1 MTEVIMPKMGD
12 GMEEGTLLEWL
23 KADGDKVKS
32 GEVIGTIQTDKATL
46 ELEAPGSG
54 TLKGIKLEAGGTV
67 PVGQAIAAILKEGES
82 LPADWGAGVSVTPA
96 ASEGSVDAPQ
106 KPAGT
111 PFPVPADAPTEL
123 QQAATTPTRPEA
135 ASGEFGITADQA
147 TATNSQGT
155 EESAQ
160 AAKHASSATDAQPVT
175 EGRVKASPLA
185 RKVAA
190 EKGID
195 LAQVKGTGPG
205 GRIVEADVSGFK
217 PPVAPPAPTAVAAPG
232 GEDEIVKLPRLRI
245 ITGKRTQESKQQVPH
260 FYVTVEVDVEN
271 ILGLRAMFEAQE
283 AGKVTINDFVMK
295 ACALALREMPEINAS
310 LQGTD
315 SLKMHGSVN
324 VGIAVALADGL
335 TVPVVKNAD
344 KLSLRE
350 LSATAKELAKKA
362 RDGKASMDDLSGSTF
377 AVSNMG
383 MLDVDN
389 FIAIVNQPN
398 AAIVAIASVRK
409 KAVVDEET
417 GEIVARSRMNVTG
430 SFDHRVCDGAGGA
443 KFVNLVKTYLENP
456 TRLLS

>member
-1 MTEVIMPKMGD
+1 M
-12 GMEEGTLLEWL
+12 
-23 KADGDKVKS
+23 
-32 GEVIGTIQTDKATL
+32 
-46 ELEAPGSG
+46 
-54 TLKGIKLEAGGTV
+54 
-67 PVGQAIAAILKEGES
+67 
-82 LPADWGAGVSVTPA
+82 
-96 ASEGSVDAPQ
+96 
-106 KPAGT
+106 
-111 PFPVPADAPTEL
+111 
-123 QQAATTPTRPEA
+123 
-135 ASGEFGITADQA
+135 
-147 TATNSQGT
+147 
-155 EESAQ
+155 
-160 AAKHASSATDAQPVT
+160 
-175 EGRVKASPLA
+175 
-185 RKVAA
+185 
-190 EKGID
+190 
-195 LAQVKGTGPG
+195 KGTGPG

-217 PPVAPPAPTAVAAPG
+217 PPVAPPPTAVSAPG
-232 GEDEIVKLPRLRI
+232 GADKVVKLPRLRI

-315 SLKMHGSVN
+315 SLRMHGAVN

-344 KLSLRE
+344 TLSLRD
-350 LSATAKELAKKA
+350 LSARSKELAKKA

-409 KAVVDEET
+409 KAVVDERT

-443 KFVNLVKTYLENP
+443 RFVNLVKTYLENP

>member
-23 KADGDKVKS
+23 KKDGDAVKS

-46 ELEAPGSG
+46 ELEAPGTG
-54 TLKGIKLEAGGTV
+54 TLTGIKLEAGGTV
-67 PVGQAIAAILKEGES
+67 PVGQAIAAILKAGES
-82 LPADWGAGVSVTPA
+82 LPPGWGAGASVTPA
-96 ASEGSVDAPQ
+96 SSPTPTDAPQ
-106 KPAGT
+106 GGAPAS
-111 PFPVPADAPTEL
+111 APIEL

-135 ASGEFGITADQA
+135 ASTEFGITGDSASV
-147 TATNSQGT
+147 NNGKGT
-155 EESAQ
+155 EGLAQ
-160 AAKHASSATDAQPVT
+160 SLKHEDGAANPQPVAQ
-175 EGRVKASPLA
+175 GRLKASPLA

-190 EKGID
+190 EKGVD
-195 LAQVKGTGPG
+195 LAQVTGSGPG

-217 PPVAPPAPTAVAAPG
+217 PPVKPPVETAVAASSP
-232 GEDEIVKLPRLRI
+232 EDKVVKLPRLRI

-271 ILGLRAMFEAQE
+271 ILSLRSMFESQE
-283 AGKVTINDFVMK
+283 AGKVTINDFVLK

-310 LQGTD
+310 LNGTD
-315 SLKMHGSVN
+315 SVTQFGAVN

-344 KLSLRE
+344 RLSLRE
-350 LSATAKELAKKA
+350 ISANAKELAKKA

-409 KAVVDEET
+409 KAVVLEG
-417 GEIVARSRMNVTG
+417 GEIVARSRMNLTG
-430 SFDHRVCDGAGGA
+430 SFDHRIADGAGGA
-443 KFVNLVKTYLENP
+443 KFVNLIKGYLENP

>member
-23 KADGDKVKS
+23 KKDGDKVKS

-46 ELEAPGSG
+46 ELESPSSG
-54 TLKGIKLEAGGTV
+54 TLTGIKLEAGGTV
-67 PVGQAIAAILKEGES
+67 PVGQPIAAILKDGES
-82 LPADWGAGVSVTPA
+82 LPADWGGSKSVTPA
-96 ASEGSVDAPQ
+96 ATATPSDAPQ
-106 KPAGT
+106 DKTG
-111 PFPVPADAPTEL
+111 APSNAPIEL
-123 QQAATTPTRPEA
+123 QQAATIPTRPEA
-135 ASGEFGITADQA
+135 ASGEFGVTGDQA
-147 TATNSQGT
+147 TAATNDGT
-155 EESAQ
+155 EQGAL
-160 AAKHASSATDAQPVT
+160 AAKSPEPAEASAPAA
-175 EGRVKASPLA
+175 EGRIKASPLA

-195 LAQVKGTGPG
+195 LGQVTGTGPG
-205 GRIVEADVSGFK
+205 GRIVEADVKGFTPK
-217 PPVAPPAPTAVAAPG
+217 GAPAPAAAPVTTVA
-232 GEDEIVKLPRLRI
+232 GEDKVVKLPRLRQ

-271 ILGLRAMFEAQE
+271 ILALRSMFESQE
-283 AGKVTINDFVMK
+283 SGKVTINDFVLK
-295 ACALALREMPEINAS
+295 ACALALRDMPDINAS
-310 LQGTD
+310 INGD
-315 SLKMHGSVN
+315 SLTVYGSVN

-344 KLSLRE
+344 QLSLRQ
-350 LSATAKELAKKA
+350 LSSRAKELAKKA
-362 RDGKASMDDLSGSTF
+362 RDNKLTLDEMSGSTF

-409 KAVVDEET
+409 KAVVDEAT

-443 KFVNLVKTYLENP
+443 KFVNLIKNYLENP